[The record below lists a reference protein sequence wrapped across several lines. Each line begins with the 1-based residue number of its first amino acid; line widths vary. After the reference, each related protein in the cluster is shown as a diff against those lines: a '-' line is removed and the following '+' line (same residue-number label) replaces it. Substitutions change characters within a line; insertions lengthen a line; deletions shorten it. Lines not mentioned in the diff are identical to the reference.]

1 MFHLLLT
8 MQEIA
13 TYQNA
18 VKCKDTKSDALKD
31 YSFED
36 GFLLYN
42 QCGSAASYTYCYS
55 GCATG
60 GESTG
65 CVDTNETAYTPAGN
79 DFVIPVD
86 NGMYLIAYERSRQA
100 NAVMDAIDDDDVCV
114 SADVVLRG
122 AVAEKKTFYLIT
134 CIMFWIAFL
143 LIVGTF
149 VIAIIS
155 VSQCGCCRCCNS
167 VKSIFPMKGHAVN
180 A

>member
-8 MQEIA
+8 MQKVI
-13 TYQNA
+13 TYKN
-18 VKCKDTKSDALKD
+18 VIKCKDVTEDPLDVYDFKD
-31 YSFED
+31 D
-36 GFLLYN
+36 FLLYN
-42 QCGSAASYTYCYS
+42 KCGSAAPFAYCYGACNS
-55 GCATG
+55 DGSATCNS
-60 GESTG
+60 ST
-65 CVDTNETAYTPAGN
+65 ETAYVPAEK
-79 DFVIPVD
+79 DSVIQVD
-86 NGMYLIAYERSRQA
+86 SQYIIAYGRPKQA
-100 NAVMDAIDDDDVCV
+100 NAVMDAIDDSNKCDGV
-114 SADVVLRG
+114 DVVLSTG
-122 AVAEKKTFYLIT
+122 VTEKKTFYLIT